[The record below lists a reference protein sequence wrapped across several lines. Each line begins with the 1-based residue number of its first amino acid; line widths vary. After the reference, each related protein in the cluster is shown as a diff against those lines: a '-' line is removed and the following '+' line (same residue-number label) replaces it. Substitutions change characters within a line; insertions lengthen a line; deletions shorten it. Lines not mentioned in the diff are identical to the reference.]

1 MASATEQRRH
11 RQHGVTSVELVVVT
25 PVLLSLILLVVQV
38 GLYFHASHIALA
50 AAEEGARAAR
60 ARTGTAAAGEARA
73 RRFINALGSGL
84 IRSPVVT
91 ASRGPTTARVEV
103 RAQVATVLPGFR
115 LVVDRVV
122 ESPVE
127 RFLPDLPGFGGPEVS
142 SGVNPSLD
150 GG

>member
-1 MASATEQRRH
+1 VTASATDQWRRH
-11 RQHGVTSVELVVVT
+11 ERGVTSVELVVVT

-60 ARTGTAAAGEARA
+60 ARTGTATAGEARA
-73 RRFINALGSGL
+73 RRFVNALGSGL
-84 IRSPVVT
+84 LRSPVVT

-122 ESPVE
+122 ESPGRTV
-127 RFLPDLPGFGGPEVS
+127 RARLPRVRDS
-142 SGVNPSLD
+142 
-150 GG
+150 